1 MLEWC
6 RADCGV
12 HGRPHEITSISL
24 NKGSIHLFW
33 SFYPI
38 FSVILDVLS
47 FKNNVV
53 SNFLVV
59 YVKAESEFQFPY
71 HSTSFSLF
79 NNLARP
85 EGLSCVVAVSLPVDL
100 YEWQNRFK
108 KKKKKRKVL
117 TWSRCPSDA
126 WAIHLFTSSP
136 LSSIHVCY
144 WPSRHGYSALSV
156 TKPRLWLVLPGGE
169 W

>member
-100 YEWQNRFK
+100 YEWQNRL
-108 KKKKKRKVL
+108 KKKKKRKKSL
-117 TWSRCPSDA
+117 NLKQMPLRC
-126 WAIHLFTSSP
+126 
-136 LSSIHVCY
+136 LSHPSIHFI
-144 WPSRHGYSALSV
+144 PSVIHSCLLLA
-156 TKPRLWLVLPGGE
+156 
-169 W
+169 